1 LLPPLK
7 TANYLSKTKGIFSMN
22 KIIIIG
28 AGNMGLAMGKGLLL
42 NPSNIVYFKTTQN
55 TVLDKTD
62 FACDIAQK
70 RVFFNDDSQFF
81 KDIHN
86 PWIILAVKPKDI
98 CSVILDIKDILDTT
112 NPKAI
117 ISVAAGIDIQTI
129 AACCPKDSHII
140 RTMPNISVASGH
152 GVVGYFT
159 DNLPLEDSFKKLCAS
174 LGMVQKLES
183 EQEFHLFTAL
193 AGSGPAYF
201 FHAIEAMA
209 EAACRLGMDYAQAT
223 HIATQVFLG
232 SASLLGGHS
241 PTDLRHSVTSPNGTT
256 QAGLEILMNP
266 SLDTKESHLATLF
279 CKTLEAAKKRSQ
291 NMT

>member
-1 LLPPLK
+1 
-7 TANYLSKTKGIFSMN
+7 MN
-22 KIIIIG
+22 NIIIIG

-62 FACDIAQK
+62 FDCDIAQK
-70 RVFFNDDSQFF
+70 RVFFDDDIQFC
-81 KDIHN
+81 KDIRN
-86 PWIILAVKPKDI
+86 PWIIFAVKPKDI
-98 CSVILDIKDILDTT
+98 CSAILEIQDILLQT

-129 AACCPKDSHII
+129 AACCPPEIKII
-140 RTMPNISVASGH
+140 RTMPNISVASGN
-152 GVVGYFT
+152 GVVGYLSNNQEI
-159 DNLPLEDSFKKLCAS
+159 DNDFIALCNAV
-174 LGMVQKLES
+174 GMVQKLES
-183 EQEFHLFTAL
+183 EEAFHLFTAL

-209 EAACRLGMDYAQAT
+209 EAACRLGMDYVQAT

-232 SASLLGGHS
+232 SASLLKNHS
-241 PTDLRHSVTSPNGTT
+241 PTQLRHSVTSPSGTT
-256 QAGLEILMNP
+256 QAGLEILINP
-266 SLDTKESHLATLF
+266 NLDTTESHLATLF

-291 NMT
+291 NMA